1 MSFSF
6 SQMIDFGVNRPITN
20 INHHASHQALFVIA
34 SHTTNWVRTSKKEFW
49 ISVGMAQV
57 PSQMTCPTWYQVP
70 GTNYRKTYQP
80 WILPS
85 AYWMVILKS
94 ACSPRT
100 QNYSC
105 YRLYSGGAYSSNSKR
120 MAHTADDYRSDEE

>member
-57 PSQMTCPTWYQVP
+57 PSQMTCPTWYQVQTIEKH
-70 GTNYRKTYQP
+70 TN
-80 WILPS
+80 LG
-85 AYWMVILKS
+85 
-94 ACSPRT
+94 
-100 QNYSC
+100 YSQ
-105 YRLYSGGAYSSNSKR
+105 
-120 MAHTADDYRSDEE
+120 AHTGWSY